1 MIWIKNDDFGLIPE
15 FISIINSWFGAK
27 IAILS
32 KNLKFLVNFEGKL
45 MISVK
50 NDDFG
55 QIPEIINSWF
65 GAKTP
70 IFSKNLK
77 FLTQKITQPKSI
89 LIKNQMTRPEIVYF
103 GVQK

>member
-1 MIWIKNDDFGLIPE
+1 
-15 FISIINSWFGAK
+15 
-27 IAILS
+27 
-32 KNLKFLVNFEGKL
+32 

-55 QIPEIINSWF
+55 QIPEILNSWF

-77 FLTQKITQPKSI
+77 FFDAKNNKTEVNFDKKSDDSSRNRLFRGAKLAI
-89 LIKNQMTRPEIVYF
+89 FIENNLKLNRL
-103 GVQK
+103 